1 MILESV
7 LLIIASYLLG
17 SVSSAYLAGKW
28 FAGKDLRDYG
38 SGNLGGSM
46 VWEHVGRRAVIPA
59 GLFDVFKAALPT
71 WLALQLGLGMTVA
84 AAAGLA
90 AVVGH
95 SWSIFL
101 GFTGGRGML
110 SYLGVL
116 LVIFPWGAVWFFVL
130 TIVGYLLG
138 GSAPWVLAGL
148 ITMPLVAYVVGG
160 PEMVGPMSGAII
172 LLALAKRI
180 EANRRPLP
188 PPGPERRKVIL
199 RRAFLDRDMASQ
211 REWIDQQPDREPAS
225 SASDPA
231 HKENPDASESQGSSG
246 SDE

>member
-1 MILESV
+1 MTLESV
-7 LLIIASYLLG
+7 LLIIAGYLLG
-17 SVSSAYLAGKW
+17 SVSSAYLAGKL
-28 FAGKDLRDYG
+28 FAGKDLREYG

-46 VWEHVGRRAVIPA
+46 VWEHVGRWAVIPA

-90 AVVGH
+90 AVAGH
-95 SWSIFL
+95 SWSVFL
-101 GFTGGRGML
+101 RFTGGRGML

-116 LVIFPWGAVWFFVL
+116 LVIFPWGGVWFMAI

-148 ITMPLVAYVVGG
+148 VTMPLVAYFLGG
-160 PEMVGPMSGAII
+160 PEVVGPMSGAII
-172 LLALAKRI
+172 LLALAKRL

-188 PPGPERRKVIL
+188 PPGPERRAVIL
-199 RRAFLDRDMASQ
+199 RRAFLDRDLASHK
-211 REWIDQQPDREPAS
+211 EWINQRPDPGPRRERLAGKQRS
-225 SASDPA
+225 KRVGFR
-231 HKENPDASESQGSSG
+231 HVL
-246 SDE
+246 